1 MHEILQDPKC
11 KVLQIKPPRILNHY
25 YLITGVK
32 REVVDTT
39 RFKIELNK
47 VSNAVKNLI
56 LDNCFNRVK
65 TRLK

>member
-39 RFKIELNK
+39 RVTEELTK
-47 VSNAVKNLI
+47 FTIAAKNLT
-56 LDNCFNRVK
+56 LDN
-65 TRLK
+65 

>member
-39 RFKIELNK
+39 RVTEELTK
-47 VSNAVKNLI
+47 FTIAAKNLT
-56 LDNCFNRVK
+56 F
-65 TRLK
+65 